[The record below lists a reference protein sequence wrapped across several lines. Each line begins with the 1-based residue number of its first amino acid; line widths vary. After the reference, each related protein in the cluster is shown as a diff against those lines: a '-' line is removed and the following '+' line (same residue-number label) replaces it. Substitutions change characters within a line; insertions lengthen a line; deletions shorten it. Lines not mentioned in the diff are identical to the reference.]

1 MSKHSK
7 GLPHYQQL
15 QPPVPMNCLVHTRDI
30 VLLLFQQYGHR
41 SNIKLDKRQ
50 TRPVFSMT
58 NEHQLP
64 KHPIQVVSR
73 RTGLSSDVI
82 RAWERRYAAV
92 EPQRANNGRRLYS
105 DIDIEKLSLL
115 RRATSAGR
123 RIGDIASE
131 TLEQLYALVETDD
144 QAAAQSRNLP
154 SERPNTGSVME
165 YFEECLDAVHN
176 LSPNTLKTSL
186 NNAAKNLGT
195 PFLLEDLLRPLM
207 AYIRDECRRGNMRIA
222 QERLATSVLRSYMGA
237 MAISEGTEDL
247 RYKLVVS
254 TPIGQSYDL
263 IALRMA
269 AAAQSYGWGPIY
281 LDTELPVEELAY
293 TAEQIKAQAIALGIA
308 RPNDDPH
315 LPNILRSLR
324 SKIDASTRIIVCG
337 DAVSGYTEVMQEI
350 NAIAVQTMGELRME
364 LDRLRKPITAF
375 IEDNNKQ

>member
-1 MSKHSK
+1 MD
-7 GLPHYQQL
+7 
-15 QPPVPMNCLVHTRDI
+15 CLVHTGDI
-30 VLLLFQQYGHR
+30 VLLLFQEYGHR
-41 SNIKLDKRQ
+41 ANIKLDNRQ
-50 TRPVFSMT
+50 TKPILAMT
-58 NEHQLP
+58 NEHNLP

-73 RTGLSSDVI
+73 RTGLSADVI
-82 RAWERRYAAV
+82 RAWERRYTAV
-92 EPQRANNGRRLYS
+92 QPQRASNGRRLYS
-105 DIDIEKLSLL
+105 DIDIEKLGLL

-131 TLEQLYALVETDD
+131 TMEQLYALVETDD
-144 QAAAQSRNLP
+144 QAAAQARNLP

-165 YFEECLDAVHN
+165 YFEECLDAVNN
-176 LSPNTLKTSL
+176 LAPNTLRASL
-186 NNAAKNLGT
+186 SNAAKNLGI

-237 MAISEGTEDL
+237 MAISDSTEDL

-281 LDTELPVEELAY
+281 LGTELPIEEIAY
-293 TAEQIKAQAIALGIA
+293 TTKQTKAQVIALGIA
-308 RPNDDPH
+308 RPSDDPH
-315 LPNILRSLR
+315 LPNTLRSLR
-324 SKIDASTRIIVCG
+324 SRIGPATSIIVCG
-337 DAVSGYTEVMQEI
+337 DAVSGYTEVIQEI

-364 LDRLRKPITAF
+364 LDRLRKPIAAF
-375 IEDNNKQ
+375 IEENNKQ